1 MRRRHRRLPANTELD
16 ITAFMN
22 LMIVLVPVLLLG
34 MVFSQIR
41 TIDLHFPGD
50 TAGEPLDADSLQLV
64 VTLLPGGL
72 EVRDSER
79 GLIRHLPVTVE
90 GQDYAGLRE
99 TLRAIKARLPDKTDV
114 VLEVAADMDYQT
126 LIHTMDTVR
135 SYPAVVAASVVDA
148 ELFPDVALANAPT
161 QPSLASAPVGGHQR

>member
-1 MRRRHRRLPANTELD
+1 MRRRHRRLPANADLD

-41 TIDLHFPGD
+41 MIDLDFPGD
-50 TAGEPLDADSLQLV
+50 SDAEPLTAESLQLV
-64 VTLLPGGL
+64 VTLLPDGL

-79 GLIRHLPVTVE
+79 GVIRRLPRLAD
-90 GQDYAGLRE
+90 GQDYEGLRQ
-99 TLRAIKARLPDKTDV
+99 TLRSIKARLPDKTDV
-114 VLEVAADMDYQT
+114 VLEVAAEMDYQT

-148 ELFPDVALANAPT
+148 ELFPDVALANAPDDRT
-161 QPSLASAPVGGHQR
+161 LALVTEGHQR